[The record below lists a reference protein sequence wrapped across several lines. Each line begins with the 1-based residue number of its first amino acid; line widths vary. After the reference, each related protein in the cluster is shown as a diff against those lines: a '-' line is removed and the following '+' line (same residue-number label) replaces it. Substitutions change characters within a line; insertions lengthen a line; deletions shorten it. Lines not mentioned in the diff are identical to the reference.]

1 MCAFTRRCVHRV
13 RSESYAQ
20 LGVCVHF
27 MQKALPLTY
36 FAHHAGRT
44 QVLVLK
50 GAACNGAY
58 EIREADE
65 MARELEER
73 KVERN

>member
-1 MCAFTRRCVHRV
+1 
-13 RSESYAQ
+13 
-20 LGVCVHF
+20 